1 MLALAPAPWTC
12 PGGRGKGQSSK
23 LLWPC
28 SLGVQERYACGCHN
42 GQQQDRNY
50 ACHVPSPCGWCLPL
64 TQSTLG
70 HSPPD
75 VKYLKFPIDP
85 EPGPR
90 YRGPGSADLTL
101 HLGQSRFR
109 RCTLALPALAVA
121 GLRSHRREACT
132 SGLCCT
138 ARMHRSTV
146 YPACSPVLCTRSC
159 SSPCGWFVNTQL

>member
-1 MLALAPAPWTC
+1 MVVTTASRRIATTHAMFV
-12 PGGRGKGQSSK
+12 S
-23 LLWPC
+23 LWLVSASHTVNSR
-28 SLGVQERYACGCHN
+28 SLR
-42 GQQQDRNY
+42 
-50 ACHVPSPCGWCLPL
+50 
-64 TQSTLG
+64 
-70 HSPPD
+70 PD
-75 VKYLKFPIDP
+75 VKQLKFPIDP

-132 SGLCCT
+132 SGSCCT
-138 ARMHRSTV
+138 ARLHRSTV